1 MTHLLLSLIRETL
14 LLEEVYGAQA
24 TVYHGT
30 KSNPES
36 LIPMILKDKFKPG
49 KGDGAMYG
57 KGLYT
62 VYDPEGTQT
71 MSGGY
76 GDWVI
81 KFKVNL
87 YGYIIFDADIAEKV
101 YKSPL
106 TPVQQAQELGYS
118 DEVVARLKTIKQP
131 RGLPD
136 KITAAL
142 AYQAFSALHYD
153 VKGIVFTGERD
164 GRVAVIY
171 DPSTVVPMS
180 WKRILKDGELV
191 NEPWTIV
198 DRAQLLSP
206 LHRPD
211 VSAREGRPVQQ
222 SALRRSAL
230 GDFERGKYKYK
241 PPKSFSSKG
250 QAQEFL
256 NRLEKLP
263 ANERVIKGSVSFW
276 TTDIESLPANLNV
289 EEDLILTNLR
299 ITSLPAGLKVGG
311 NLDLSGTRISSLPA
325 DLNVDGDIRTP
336 YGMTSLPAGFRVG
349 GDLYVNDAKF
359 TSLPPGLDVGM
370 NLHLFRTPV
379 TSLPADLQVGDRIL
393 GFNPEYWGS
402 VPERLKAKL
411 K

>member
-1 MTHLLLSLIRETL
+1 MFAS
-14 LLEEVYGAQA
+14 
-24 TVYHGT
+24 
-30 KSNPES
+30 
-36 LIPMILKDKFKPG
+36 
-49 KGDGAMYG
+49 
-57 KGLYT
+57 
-62 VYDPEGTQT
+62 
-71 MSGGY
+71 
-76 GDWVI
+76 
-81 KFKVNL
+81 
-87 YGYIIFDADIAEKV
+87 
-101 YKSPL
+101 
-106 TPVQQAQELGYS
+106 YS